1 MISSLN
7 LGRID
12 IRDVKAPAVAA
23 PGALTADIVALLVLL
38 LRFRPVLG
46 GDGQVVVAELDI
58 DILLLESGQLCLQN
72 VGPAFILLSA
82 LVLGAK
88 YGALS
93 GAIGLALADLLAGY
107 TTSAPPTFLAMFLLG
122 WSTAWAAQHL
132 CHLDRQTDD
141 SARLRAAALAAVFGS
156 VVNVVTEPLIRFS
169 FKFFILGM
177 PRQIAYI
184 SALNCAVS
192 MAVSNVVSVMLTVIL
207 YMVAEKSIR
216 I

>member
-1 MISSLN
+1 MQEQQIKKLTLAGMFAALAFACFSYLRIEIPMG
-7 LGRID
+7 LG
-12 IRDVKAPAVAA
+12 
-23 PGALTADIVALLVLL
+23 LTGKIY
-38 LRFRPVLG
+38 
-46 GDGQVVVAELDI
+46 
-58 DILLLESGQLCLQN
+58 
-72 VGPAFILLSA
+72 VGHAFILLSA

-93 GAIGLALADLLAGY
+93 GAIGLALADLLAGC
-107 TTSAPPTFLAMFLLG
+107 TTSAPPTFLAKFLLG

-141 SARLRAAALAAVFGS
+141 RARLRAAALAAVFGS

-192 MAVSNVVSVMLTVIL
+192 MAVSNVVSVVLTVIL
-207 YMVAEKSIR
+207 YKVAEKSIR